1 MKTNVSI
8 ILITNETYKHIFIM
22 KQVFLSILA
31 LSFMMSCS
39 EKPIQY
45 PPTKKGDV
53 KDTYFGTVVEDP
65 YRWLEDDNSTETAE
79 WVKAQNQLTF
89 DYLEK
94 LPNREQIKTRLT
106 ELWDYPKY
114 GTPFKEAGKYFFFKN
129 NGLQNQSVLYMT
141 NDLAAEPKVLLDP
154 NTLSTDG
161 TIALTSTEISNDGK
175 YLVYMI
181 AKSGSDWNEIFVK
194 NIETGEMLAD
204 HIEWVKFSG
213 ISWYK
218 DGFFYSAYDK
228 PEKGSELSKANE
240 FQKVYF
246 HKLGT
251 EQPADQLIVN
261 NPNNAKEMFGAGL
274 TEDKR
279 FMIIGRSIG
288 TNGNALD
295 IKDLDK
301 KGGKFVTLM
310 DKYEYEFNPVDSKGD
325 DIFVR
330 TNYKAPKYKLVK
342 INVNQPEEKNWV
354 DVIPEKKDVMESV
367 SIIDDKF
374 VINYMTDAHSKTEI
388 YAIDGTF
395 EREVTLPGIGTVS
408 SFSGKK
414 TDTMAFFSYTS
425 FNTPGEVYKYDFAT
439 NQTSLYFRPAVK
451 FNPDDFEVNQVF
463 YTSKDGT
470 KVPMFIVHKKGLELN
485 GNNPTLLY
493 GYGGFNISL
502 TPSFSAAR
510 IAFIEKGGIFALAN
524 LRGGGEYGE
533 EWHLTGTKM
542 KKQNVFDDFITAA
555 EYLINNKYTS
565 TNKLA
570 IQGGSNG
577 GLLIGAVTNQRPDL
591 FKVALP
597 QVGVMDMLRFHKF
610 TIGWAWAGDYGT
622 SEDSEDMFKYLYN
635 YSPYHTIKKG
645 IAYPAI
651 LATTADH
658 DDRVVPAHTFKY
670 MARLQELEA
679 GNKLPLLVRIDSK
692 AGHGAGKP
700 TAKVIEEY
708 TDVWS
713 FVFYHLGVKM

>member
-1 MKTNVSI
+1 MKRVI
-8 ILITNETYKHIFIM
+8 ISF
-22 KQVFLSILA
+22 LA

-45 PPTKKGDV
+45 PPTKKGEV

-65 YRWLEDDNSTETAE
+65 YRWLEDDNSPKTAD
-79 WVKAQNQLTF
+79 WVKTQNQLTF
-89 DYLEK
+89 GYLSK
-94 LPNREQIKTRLT
+94 LPYRDQIKKRLT

-114 GTPFKEAGKYFFFKN
+114 GAPFKEAGKYFFYKN

-141 NDLAAEPKVLLDP
+141 SDLSAEPKVLLDP

-161 TIALTSTEISNDGK
+161 TAALTSIEVSNDGK
-175 YLVYMI
+175 YLMYQV

-194 NIETGEMLAD
+194 SIETGEMLPD
-204 HIEWVKFSG
+204 HMLWVKFSG

-228 PEKGSELSKANE
+228 PEAGSELSKANE

-251 EQPADQLIVN
+251 EQSADQLIIN
-261 NPNNAKEMFGAGL
+261 DPKNPKQMFGAGL
-274 TEDKR
+274 TDDKR
-279 FMIIGRSIG
+279 FLLISRSIG
-288 TNGNALD
+288 THGNALD
-295 IKDLDK
+295 FKDLNK
-301 KGGKFVTLM
+301 TNSSFITLM
-310 DKYEYEFNPVDSKGD
+310 DQYEYEFNPVDNIGD
-325 DIFVR
+325 EIYVR
-330 TNYKAPKYKLVK
+330 TNYKAPKYRLVK
-342 INVNQPEEKNWV
+342 INANHPEEKNWV
-354 DVIPEKKDVMESV
+354 VIIPENKDVMESV
-367 SIIDDKF
+367 VMIAGKLVVNF
-374 VINYMTDAHSKTEI
+374 MTDAHSKTEV
-388 YAIDGTF
+388 YSYDGVLDH
-395 EREVTLPGIGTVS
+395 EIQLPGIGTVS
-408 SFSGKK
+408 AFSGKK
-414 TDTMAFFSYTS
+414 EDNIAYYSYTS
-425 FNTPGEVYKYDFAT
+425 FNTPGEIYKYDFT
-439 NQTSLYFRPAVK
+439 TKQSSLHFRPEVK

-463 YTSKDGT
+463 YASKDGT
-470 KVPMFIVHKKGLELN
+470 KIPMFIVHKKGLELN

-493 GYGGFNISL
+493 AYGGFNISL
-502 TPSFSAAR
+502 TPSFSSAR
-510 IAFIEKGGIFALAN
+510 IAFLENGGVYAMAN

-533 EWHLTGTKM
+533 EWHLAGTKLQ
-542 KKQNVFDDFITAA
+542 KQNVFDDFIAAA
-555 EYLINNKYTS
+555 EYLISQKYTS
-565 TNKLA
+565 SKKLA

-597 QVGVMDMLRFHKF
+597 QVGVMDMLRFNKF

-622 SEDSEDMFKYLYN
+622 SEDNAEMFKYLYG
-635 YSPYHTIKKG
+635 YSPYHTIRKRV
-645 IAYPAI
+645 AYPAI

-670 MARLQELEA
+670 MARLQEYNSE
-679 GNKLPLLVRIDSK
+679 NKLPLLVRIDSK

-713 FVFYHLGVKM
+713 FVFYHLGMKL

>member
-1 MKTNVSI
+1 MKR
-8 ILITNETYKHIFIM
+8 
-22 KQVFLSILA
+22 VFLSFLA
-31 LSFMMSCS
+31 LSFMISCS
-39 EKPIQY
+39 EKPLQY

-53 KDTYFGTVVEDP
+53 KDTYFGTEVEDP

-79 WVKAQNQLTF
+79 WVKTQNQLTF
-89 DYLEK
+89 GYLEK
-94 LPNREQIKTRLT
+94 LPYREQIKTRLT

-129 NGLQNQSVLYMT
+129 DGLQNQSVLYIT
-141 NDLAAEPKVLLDP
+141 GDLAAQPKVLLDP

-175 YLVYMI
+175 YLVYMV

-194 NIETGEMLAD
+194 NIETGEMLPD

-213 ISWYK
+213 ISWY
-218 DGFFYSAYDK
+218 DGGFFYSAYDK

-251 EQPADQLIVN
+251 AQTADQLIVS

-279 FMIIGRSIG
+279 IMIISRSIG
-288 TNGNALD
+288 THGNALD
-295 IKDLDK
+295 VKDLGK
-301 KGGKFVTLM
+301 KNSKFITLM
-310 DKYEYEFNPVDSKGD
+310 DKYDFEFNPVDNNGD
-325 DIFVR
+325 NLLVR
-330 TNYKAPKYKLVK
+330 TNYKAPKYKLIK
-342 INVNQPEEKNWV
+342 ININQPEEKNWV

-367 SIIDDKF
+367 SILAGKL
-374 VINYMTDAHSKTEI
+374 VVNYMTDAHSKTEI
-388 YAIDGTF
+388 YALDGTF
-395 EREVTLPGIGTVS
+395 EREVQLPGIGTVS

-414 TDTMAFFSYTS
+414 ADTVAFFSYTS
-425 FNTPGEVYKYDFAT
+425 FNTPGEVYKYDFTT
-439 NQTSLYFRPAVK
+439 NQTSLYFRPEVK
-451 FNPDDFEVNQVF
+451 FNPDDFEVNQIF
-463 YTSKDGT
+463 YASKDGT
-470 KVPMFIVHKKGLELN
+470 KIPMFIVHKKGLELN

-502 TPSFSAAR
+502 TPSFSSAR
-510 IAFIEKGGIFALAN
+510 IAFIEKGGVFALAN

-533 EWHLTGTKM
+533 EWHLAGTKM
-542 KKQNVFDDFITAA
+542 KKQNVFDDFIAAA

-565 TNKLA
+565 TKKLA

-577 GLLIGAVTNQRPDL
+577 GLLIGAVTNQRPEL

-610 TIGWAWAGDYGT
+610 TIGWAWAGDYGK
-622 SEDSEDMFKYLYN
+622 SDDSEEMFKYLYS

-645 IAYPAI
+645 VEYPAV

-670 MARLQELEA
+670 MARLQEYGA

-713 FVFYHLGVKM
+713 FVFYHLGMKM

>member
-1 MKTNVSI
+1 MKKLVI
-8 ILITNETYKHIFIM
+8 PF
-22 KQVFLSILA
+22 LA

-39 EKPIQY
+39 EKAIQY
-45 PPTKKGDV
+45 PVTKKVDV
-53 KDTYFGTVVEDP
+53 KDTYFGTSVEDP
-65 YRWLEDDNSTETAE
+65 YRWLENDTSAETAA
-79 WVKAQNQLTF
+79 WVKSQNQLTF
-89 DYLEK
+89 DYLAK
-94 LPNREQIKTRLT
+94 LPYRDKIKARLT

-114 GTPFKEAGKYFFFKN
+114 GTPFKEAGKYFFYKN

-154 NTLSTDG
+154 NTLSGDG
-161 TIALTSTEISNDGK
+161 TAALSGIEISKDGK
-175 YLVYMI
+175 YLIYQV

-194 NIETGEMLAD
+194 NIETGEMLPD
-204 HIEWVKFSG
+204 HILWVKFSG
-213 ISWYK
+213 VSWYN

-228 PEKGSELSKANE
+228 PDAGSELSKANE

-251 EQPADQLIVN
+251 EQAADQLIVSDPK
-261 NPNNAKEMFGAGL
+261 NPKQMFSAGL

-279 FMIIGRSIG
+279 FLLIYKSIG
-288 TNGNALD
+288 THGNALD
-295 IKDLDK
+295 FKDLSK
-301 KGGKFVTLM
+301 KNSGFVPLM
-310 DKYEYEFNPVDSKGD
+310 NQYEFEFNPVDNIGD
-325 DIFVR
+325 ELYVR
-330 TNYKAPKYKLVK
+330 TNYKAPKYRLIR
-342 INVNQPEEKNWV
+342 INVNKPDEANWV
-354 DVIPEKKDVMESV
+354 EVIPEKTDVLESV
-367 SIIDDKF
+367 GMVAGKF
-374 VINYMTDAHSKTEI
+374 VVNYMTDAHSKVEV
-388 YAIDGTF
+388 YSVDGALDY
-395 EREVTLPGIGTVS
+395 EVQLPGIGTVS
-408 SFSGKK
+408 GFSGKK
-414 TDTMAFFSYTS
+414 DETVAFYSYTS
-425 FNTPGEVYKYDFAT
+425 FNTPGEIYKYDFAT
-439 NQTSLYFRPAVK
+439 KQSSLHFRPDVK
-451 FNPDDFEVNQVF
+451 FNPEDFEVKQEF
-463 YTSKDGT
+463 YASKDGT
-470 KVPMFIVHKKGLELN
+470 KVPMFIVSKKGLKLD

-510 IAFIEKGGIFALAN
+510 MAFIEKGGVFAMVN

-533 EWHLTGTKM
+533 DWHLAGTKM

-555 EYLINNKYTS
+555 EYLINQKYTS
-565 TNKLA
+565 TQKLA

-622 SEDSEDMFKYLYN
+622 SADSKEMFNYLLG

-645 IAYPAI
+645 VAYPAV

-670 MARLQELEA
+670 MARLQEYGA

-713 FVFYHLGVKM
+713 FVFYHLGIRM

>member
-1 MKTNVSI
+1 MKR
-8 ILITNETYKHIFIM
+8 
-22 KQVFLSILA
+22 VFLSFLA

-39 EKPIQY
+39 EKPLLY

-79 WVKAQNQLTF
+79 WVKTQNQLTF
-89 DYLEK
+89 GYLEK
-94 LPNREQIKTRLT
+94 LPFRNQIKTRLT

-114 GTPFKEAGKYFFFKN
+114 GTPFKEAGKYFFFRN
-129 NGLQNQSVLYMT
+129 NGLQNQSVLYIT
-141 NDLAAEPKVLLDP
+141 SDLAAEPKVLLDP
-154 NTLSTDG
+154 NTLSADG
-161 TIALTSTEISNDGK
+161 TIALTSTEVSNDGK
-175 YLVYMI
+175 YLVYMV

-194 NIETGEMLAD
+194 NIETGEMLPD

-213 ISWYK
+213 ISWYN

-251 EQPADQLIVN
+251 EQTADQLIIS

-274 TEDKR
+274 TEDKGLL
-279 FMIIGRSIG
+279 IIGRSIG
-288 TNGNALD
+288 THGNALD
-295 IKDLDK
+295 IKDLSK
-301 KGGKFVTLM
+301 KNSKFITLM
-310 DKYEYEFNPVDSKGD
+310 AQYEFEFNPVDNIGD
-325 DIFVR
+325 DLYVR
-330 TNYKAPKYKLVK
+330 TNYKAPKYRLIK
-342 INVNQPEEKNWV
+342 INLNQPDEKNWA
-354 DVIPEKKDVMESV
+354 DVIPEKKDVMESI
-367 SIIDDKF
+367 STIAGKF
-374 VINYMTDAHSKTEI
+374 VVNYMTDAHSKTEI
-388 YAIDGTF
+388 YAVDGTF
-395 EREVTLPGIGTVS
+395 DREIQLPGIGTVG

-414 TDTMAFFSYTS
+414 ADTVAFFSYTS
-425 FNTPGEVYKYDFAT
+425 FNTPGEVYKYDFTT
-439 NQTSLYFRPAVK
+439 NQTSLHFRPEVK
-451 FNPDDFEVNQVF
+451 FNPDDFEVNQIF
-463 YTSKDGT
+463 YASKDGT
-470 KVPMFIVHKKGLELN
+470 KIPMFIVHKKGLELN

-510 IAFIEKGGIFALAN
+510 IAFIEKGGVFALAN

-533 EWHLTGTKM
+533 DWHLAGTKL
-542 KKQNVFDDFITAA
+542 KKQNVFDDFIAAA

-565 TNKLA
+565 TKKLA

-577 GLLIGAVTNQRPDL
+577 GLLIGAVTNQRPEL

-622 SEDSEDMFKYLYN
+622 SEDNEEMFKYLYN
-635 YSPYHTIKKG
+635 YSPYHTIKQG
-645 IAYPAI
+645 VAYPAV

-670 MARLQELEA
+670 MARLQEYGA

-713 FVFYHLGVKM
+713 FVFYHLGMKM